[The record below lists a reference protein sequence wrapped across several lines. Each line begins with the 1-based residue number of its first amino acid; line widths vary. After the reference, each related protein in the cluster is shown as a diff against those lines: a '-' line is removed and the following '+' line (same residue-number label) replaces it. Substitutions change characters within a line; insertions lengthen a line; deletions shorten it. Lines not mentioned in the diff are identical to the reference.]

1 VRYQTFLATL
11 AVFTLTGY
19 SFAQT
24 EQRKPERTSAEQPE
38 RQEESVTQSLEK
50 AGKKAAE
57 KIGEALESTEEAVK
71 ETFGLTKTGC
81 LTRGDEADPFILVD
95 DESGERITV
104 IGAADLPKH
113 VGHKITV
120 HGSKESEGRVFH
132 ATKIQHVAAS
142 CDTPIVRGQ
151 SPKAYEQGDARSDTG
166 SSAARTRGVTADDQG
181 LSAADRKTTQSIR
194 KALTVDEALSV
205 YAKNVK
211 IITRDGKVTLRGPV
225 RTVKEKES
233 IAFKATAIAGEG
245 NVTNELTVDS
255 AGSQR

>member
-1 VRYQTFLATL
+1 MGYQSFLVTL
-11 AVFTLTGY
+11 AVFTLAGY

-24 EQRKPERTSAEQPE
+24 EQRKPERAEQPE
-38 RQEESVTQSLEK
+38 RQEESVSQALEK
-50 AGKKAAE
+50 AGRKAAG
-57 KIGEALESTEEAVK
+57 KIGDALESTEEAVK
-71 ETFGLTKTGC
+71 ETLGLTKTGC
-81 LTRGDEADPFILVD
+81 LTRGDEADPFILVE

-104 IGAADLPKH
+104 VGSADLPKH
-113 VGHKITV
+113 VDHRITV

-132 ATKIQHVAAS
+132 ATKIEHVAAS
-142 CDTPIVRGQ
+142 CDSAAGHGQ
-151 SPKAYEQGDARSDTG
+151 SVTAYDPGEARGKTE
-166 SSAARTRGVTADDQG
+166 SSASRTRGVTADDQG
-181 LSAADRKTTQSIR
+181 LSEADRKTTQAIR

-233 IAFKATAIAGEG
+233 VAFKAMAIAGEG
-245 NVTNELTVDS
+245 NVTNEITVDG

>member
-1 VRYQTFLATL
+1 MQYQSFLATL

-24 EQRKPERTSAEQPE
+24 EQRKPERTEQPE
-38 RQEESVTQSLEK
+38 RQEESVGQSLEK
-50 AGKKAAE
+50 AGRKAAG
-57 KIGEALESTEEAVK
+57 KIGDALESTEEAVK
-71 ETFGLTKTGC
+71 ETLGLTKTGC
-81 LTRGDEADPFILVD
+81 LTRGDEADPFILVED
-95 DESGERITV
+95 ASGERITV
-104 IGAADLPKH
+104 VGSADLPKH
-113 VGHKITV
+113 VGHRITV

-132 ATKIQHVAAS
+132 ATKIEHVAAS
-142 CDTPIVRGQ
+142 CDTAISRGP
-151 SPKAYEQGDARSDTG
+151 SAKANEPGDARSETA
-166 SSAARTRGVTADDQG
+166 SSAARTRGLTADDQG

-225 RTVKEKES
+225 RTAEERES
-233 IAFKATAIAGEG
+233 IAFRAIAIAGEG
-245 NVTNELTVDS
+245 NVTNEITVDG